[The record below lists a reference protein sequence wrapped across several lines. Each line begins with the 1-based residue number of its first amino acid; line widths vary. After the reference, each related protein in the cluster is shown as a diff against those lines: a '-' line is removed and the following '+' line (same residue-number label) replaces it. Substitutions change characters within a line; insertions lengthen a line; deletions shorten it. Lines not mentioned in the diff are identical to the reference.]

1 MAITVKDQIFSLET
15 ANTLSDEG
23 RFVWGS
29 ETFVVW
35 GKNGSEHGV
44 SLGLSGCGIFRKY
57 L

>member
-15 ANTLSDEG
+15 ANTLYQMKADSFG
-23 RFVWGS
+23 V
-29 ETFVVW
+29 VKHLVW